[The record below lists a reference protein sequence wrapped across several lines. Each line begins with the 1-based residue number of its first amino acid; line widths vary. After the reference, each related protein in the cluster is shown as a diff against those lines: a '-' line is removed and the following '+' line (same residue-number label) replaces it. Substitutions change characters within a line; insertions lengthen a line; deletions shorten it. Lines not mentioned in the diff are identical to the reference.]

1 MLYEQYLV
9 LNQKLRTR
17 GTGDVSIEV
26 TVKSI
31 AEILFCTTRNAKLVI
46 RKMTEQGWINFVSG
60 RGRGNRSRLTF
71 LVDREEMLI
80 TIAKDLARK
89 GQFKQAFE
97 MLHTHGEQN
106 SIDQFS
112 LWLDGYFGLEK
123 EHKTGSET
131 KDVLRIPIYRPIN
144 TMDPADCFCSLSAH
158 MIQQLYDRLVIY
170 DINTERFIPAL
181 AHHWESNEDATEW
194 TFHLRKGVLFHNGT
208 KLTSEDVRFTME
220 RLALN
225 RRNSWIL
232 RSLKQIEVL
241 SSHAIRFVLYR
252 PNWIFL
258 RFVTAVS
265 MSILPKD
272 YAGLSEEEYWKH
284 PIGTGPF
291 QFAEWTEGCFTMNAH
306 PYYYQ
311 GRPYLDSVIVATLP
325 EEAGIIGGSSRK
337 WSCLNSLTAESVMD
351 TSAAALDTQAPEDIK
366 PLDNI
371 GSEHYCTG
379 LLTWNMTKEGSQ
391 QTAQFRHAVNLYL
404 DRARMIQELGEHR
417 SHPAHSFLAD
427 NRYSRQ
433 AHHVDEQ
440 YARALLKESGY
451 DGSPLVI
458 GSYGLHVRDAEWI
471 RGRLADL
478 NIEAI
483 VVAKSMTNIL
493 EDHLVEE
500 LDCIIHSVV
509 LPGEEVCLVENYE
522 QHGSYVKELL
532 DPGIADWV
540 HERID
545 RALAC
550 KWADERMAM
559 LEEVEEYLRREAHVL
574 FLNHS
579 SFQIQSDASFK
590 GVAINSLGWIDFKE
604 IWKA

>member
-1 MLYEQYLV
+1 MLNEQYLL
-9 LNQKLRTR
+9 LNEKLHTR
-17 GTGDVSIEV
+17 GADDIPIEV
-26 TVKSI
+26 TVERI

-46 RKMTEQGWINFVSG
+46 RKMTEQGLINFVSG

-71 LVDREEMLI
+71 LVDREDMLL
-80 TIAKDLARK
+80 TMARELAER
-89 GQFKQAFE
+89 GQFKPAFE
-97 MLHTHGEQN
+97 LLHTHGKPN

-131 KDVLRIPIYRPIN
+131 KDVLRIPIYSRIH

-158 MIQQLYDRLVIY
+158 MIQQLFDRLVIY

-181 AHHWESNEDATEW
+181 AHHWESSEDATEW
-194 TFHLRKGVLFHNGT
+194 TFHLRKGVLFHNGA
-208 KLTSEDVRFTME
+208 KLTAEDVRFTLE
-220 RLALN
+220 RLASD

-232 RSLKQIEVL
+232 RSLKQIEVP
-241 SSHAIRFVLYR
+241 SSHTIRFVLHR

-258 RFVTAVS
+258 RFVTAVC

-291 QFAEWTEGCFTMNAH
+291 QFAEWTEDCFTMNAH

-325 EEAGIIGGSSRK
+325 AEAGLIGGSSKK
-337 WSCLNSLTAESVMD
+337 WSCLNSVTAVNGMD
-351 TSAAALDTQAPEDIK
+351 ISTDTPHSQS
-366 PLDNI
+366 LDNI
-371 GSEHYCTG
+371 ASEHYCTG
-379 LLTWNMTKEGSQ
+379 LLSWNMTKEGYHQ
-391 QTAQFRHAVNLYL
+391 KAKFRHAVNLYL
-404 DRARMIQELGEHR
+404 DRARMIEELGEHP

-427 NRYSRQ
+427 NRYARR
-433 AHHVDEQ
+433 AHAVDEQ
-440 YARALLKESGY
+440 QARQLLKESGY
-451 DGSPLVI
+451 DGSTIVI
-458 GSYGLHVRDAEWI
+458 GSYGLHVREAEWI
-471 RGRLADL
+471 KGILAEL
-478 NIEAI
+478 NIEAV

-493 EDHLVEE
+493 SDHLVEE

-509 LPGEEVCLVENYE
+509 LPGEEVCLIENYE
-522 QHGSYVKELL
+522 QQGSYVKELL
-532 DPGIADWV
+532 DPGITDWV

-545 RALAC
+545 QALAC
-550 KWADERMAM
+550 RGADERMAI

>member
-1 MLYEQYLV
+1 MLYEQYLT
-9 LNQKLRTR
+9 LNQKLHNK
-17 GTGDVSIEV
+17 GAGDIPIEV
-26 TVKSI
+26 TVERI

-46 RKMTEQGWINFVSG
+46 RKMTEQGWISFVSG

-71 LVDREEMLI
+71 LVDREEILLTM
-80 TIAKDLARK
+80 AKDLAER
-89 GQFKQAFE
+89 GQFKPAFE
-97 MLHTHGEQN
+97 LLHAHGEGN

-112 LWLDGYFGLEK
+112 VWLDGYFGLEK
-123 EHKTGSET
+123 EQKTGSET
-131 KDVLRIPIYRPIN
+131 KDVLRIPICRPIH

-158 MIQQLYDRLVIY
+158 MIQQLFDRLVIY
-170 DINTERFIPAL
+170 DINTKRFIPAL

-194 TFHLRKGVLFHNGT
+194 TFHLRKGVLFHNGA

-220 RLALN
+220 RLASD

-232 RSLKQIEVL
+232 RSLKQIEAP
-241 SSHAIRFVLYR
+241 SSHTIRFVFYR

-272 YAGLSEEEYWKH
+272 YAGLSEEKYWEH
-284 PIGTGPF
+284 PVGTGPF
-291 QFAEWTEGCFTMNAH
+291 QFAEWTECCFTMNAY

-325 EEAGIIGGSSRK
+325 EEAGLIGGSSRK
-337 WSCLNSLTAESVMD
+337 WSCLNRVTAENEMD
-351 TSAAALDTQAPEDIK
+351 TGAAEDTSNSQDTK
-366 PLDNI
+366 PFDQI
-371 GSEHYCTG
+371 ASEHYCTG

-391 QTAQFRHAVNLYL
+391 QNAKFRQAVNLYL
-404 DRARMIQELGEHR
+404 DRVRMIEDLGEHR

-427 NRYSRQ
+427 NRYARQ
-433 AHHVDEQ
+433 AHVVDELH
-440 YARALLKESGY
+440 ARQLLKESGY
-451 DGSPLVI
+451 DGSTVVI
-458 GSYGLHVRDAEWI
+458 GSYGLHLRDAEWVKS
-471 RGRLADL
+471 RLADQ
-478 NIEAI
+478 NIKVI
-483 VVAKSMTNIL
+483 VVARDMTNIL
-493 EDHLVEE
+493 ADHLVEE

-509 LPGEEVCLVENYE
+509 FPGEEVCLIENYE

-532 DPGIADWV
+532 DPGITDWV

-545 RALAC
+545 HALAC
-550 KWADERMAM
+550 RWADERMAI
-559 LEEVEEYLRREAHVL
+559 LEEIEEYLRREAQVL

-604 IWKA
+604 IWKS